1 MTDRN
6 IIGRL
11 NDGLG
16 SMMTSLGEKIGAIT
30 YSSKKATVKDKELIA
45 LYESSWIA
53 KKYINK
59 TADDMLKVPR
69 EFSGDI
75 DSALIQKIKDS
86 ETKLKVYQVLHD
98 ALTWSSLLGDALIVA
113 VTNCEDKKISS
124 YLDLSSE
131 DIVKFL
137 VLKKG
142 EYTPDS
148 HVITNIASPNFG
160 DPISYRI
167 DVGSQQ
173 LRFHHSR
180 CYRIKLGKHSLK
192 DRVKFGTSDLQAS
205 YRDIK
210 IFDTAVL
217 STGDTI
223 QEANVD
229 VLFLPNLNNQIASG
243 EEDTVM
249 KYLTMMK
256 EGKSST
262 GILAIDAGDSS
273 SQGRYEQKT
282 AQFAGLSDVITKMM
296 SVLAGALDRP
306 ITVLF
311 GQSASGFN
319 SGEEDNKSYYETIHG
334 LQEARLR
341 PLQDFI
347 DQFILDK
354 LSIRDELKYEYPS
367 IDSINEVELATRFNS
382 YATGFTSLIQNSVVD
397 EETALREMIARGLL
411 VTVTEDDIKRITESV
426 GYGGYGTETYLGSQT
441 GEVEVA

>member
-1 MTDRN
+1 MTKKN
-6 IIGRL
+6 LITRL
-11 NDGLG
+11 NDSLS

-30 YSSKKATVKDKELIA
+30 YSNKKKAVPDNELMA
-45 LYESSWIA
+45 LYDGSWVA
-53 KKYINK
+53 KKYVNK
-59 TADDMLKVPR
+59 TAEDMIKLPR
-69 EFSGDI
+69 ELSGDI
-75 DSALIQKIKDS
+75 DSKLIQSIKDT
-86 ETKLKVYQVLHD
+86 ETELKVYQVLND

-113 VTNCEDKKISS
+113 ITDCDDESIVSRLNLAE
-124 YLDLSSE
+124 E

-137 VLKKG
+137 VLRKG

-148 HVITNIASPNFG
+148 NVITDITSPHFGEPIVYQINIG
-160 DPISYRI
+160 DK
-167 DVGSQQ
+167 Q
-173 LRFHHSR
+173 LKFHHTR
-180 CYRIKLGKHSLK
+180 CHRIKLGKHSLK
-192 DRVKFGTSDLQAS
+192 DRAKFGTSDLQTP
-205 YRDIK
+205 YKDIK

-229 VLFLPNLNNQIASG
+229 VLFIPGMNNQIASG
-243 EEDTVM
+243 EEDKVR
-249 KYLTMMK
+249 KYLTVMK

-262 GILAIDAGDSS
+262 GILAIDAGDSNA
-273 SQGRYEQKT
+273 QGRYEQKT

-319 SGEEDNKSYYETIHG
+319 SGEEDNKSYYETING

-354 LSIRDELKYEYPS
+354 LSISDELKYIYPS
-367 IDSINEVELATRFNS
+367 IDSINEAELATRFTAYS
-382 YATGFTSLIQNSVVD
+382 TGFTSMLQNSVMD
-397 EETALREMIARGLL
+397 EETVLREMVARGLL
-411 VTVTEDDIKRITESV
+411 VTVTENDIKRIVESS
-426 GYGGYGTETYLGSQT
+426 GYGDYGTTTDIGT
-441 GEVEVA
+441 

>member
-1 MTDRN
+1 MAKKNLIT
-6 IIGRL
+6 RL
-11 NDGLG
+11 NDSLS

-30 YSSKKATVKDKELIA
+30 YGNKKKAVPDSELMA
-45 LYESSWIA
+45 LYDGSWVA
-53 KKYINK
+53 KKYVNK
-59 TADDMLKVPR
+59 TAEDMLKLPR
-69 EFSGDI
+69 ELSGDI
-75 DSALIQKIKDS
+75 DSKLIQSIKDA
-86 ETKLKVYQVLHD
+86 ETELKVYQVLND

-113 VTNCEDKKISS
+113 ITDCDDEKIVSR
-124 YLDLSSE
+124 LNLAEE

-137 VLKKG
+137 VLRKG

-148 HVITNIASPNFG
+148 NVITDITSPHFG
-160 DPISYRI
+160 EPIVYQI
-167 DVGSQQ
+167 DIGDKQ
-173 LRFHHSR
+173 LKFHHTR
-180 CYRIKLGKHSLK
+180 CHRIKLGKHSLK
-192 DRVKFGTSDLQAS
+192 DRSKFGTSDLQTP
-205 YRDIK
+205 YKDIK

-243 EEDTVM
+243 EEDQVR
-249 KYLTMMK
+249 KYLTVMK

-262 GILAIDAGDSS
+262 GILAIDAGDSNA
-273 SQGRYEQKT
+273 QGRYEQKT
-282 AQFAGLSDVITKMM
+282 SQFAGLSDVITKMM

-319 SGEEDNKSYYETIHG
+319 SGEEDNKSYYETING

-354 LSIRDELKYEYPS
+354 LSISDELKYIYPS
-367 IDSINEVELATRFNS
+367 IDSINEAELATRFTAYS
-382 YATGFTSLIQNSVVD
+382 TGFTSMLQNSVMD
-397 EETALREMIARGLL
+397 EETVLREMVARGLL
-411 VTVTEDDIKRITESV
+411 VTVTENDIKRIVESS
-426 GYGGYGTETYLGSQT
+426 GYGDYGTTTDIGTQT
-441 GEVEVA
+441 GAT